1 MRSAM
6 ANSQNRPAMTSAT
19 PTAAE
24 PMSLTRP
31 ICGSCSV
38 VSRSASFS
46 IAVLSNSTT
55 STRTTT
61 AISST
66 RRIVVT
72 PISHAIGNASASAAS
87 SSRTACSERMAKA
100 RPLRVLIVARQ
111 NRSNSESR
119 GDRHRLD
126 LAAALLEQFRDQERH
141 VDRLFGVEAGIAD
154 RVIAIAEVLIG
165 DGARAA
171 DALGDVLP
179 GHLQMHAAGIGAFR
193 RMSAEERLHLGQ
205 DPVERTGLVAA
216 VRGDGVAVHGI
227 ARPDHHPAV
236 ALHGANQLRQV
247 IADLVRTEAIDQRQP
262 PRIVVRIEHV
272 DQPQQLVRLERGA
285 AFQPDRILDAA
296 EIFDMAV
303 VELAGTVADPDHMAR
318 GRIVTAAGGI
328 DPGEGLLVAEQ
339 QRLVAG
345 IEIGG
350 AEA

>member
-66 RRIVVT
+66 RRIVVA
-72 PISHAIGNASASAAS
+72 PISQASGNASASAVS
-87 SSRTACSERMAKA
+87 SSRTACSERMAKT

-111 NRSNSESR
+111 NRSNSEPR
-119 GDRHRLD
+119 GDRHRLG
-126 LAAALLEQFRDQERH
+126 LAAASLEQFRDQESH
-141 VDRLFGVEAGIAD
+141 VDRLLGVEAGIAD
-154 RVIAIAEVLIG
+154 RVIAIAEVLMG

-171 DALGDVLP
+171 DTLGDVLP

-193 RMSAEERLHLGQ
+193 RMNAEERLHLGQ

-262 PRIVVRIEHV
+262 P
-272 DQPQQLVRLERGA
+272 QLVRLERGA